1 MYAIHKTLPIRDFKR
16 PASGLTYAEVCS
28 VSGAKPSPACARR
41 FSEIF
46 ITGTQPQEECSMCAA
61 RYTLSVSGEHKVE
74 SEVNQIGSESVWAS
88 VEEENN
94 EFLQSMLD
102 QYFSEE
108 EIVSMYQSDILS
120 EKAFESAGKQR
131 SFGEEKN
138 SFGEKEE
145 TETQPTEQKELDLL
159 TEENPLLGI

>member
-61 RYTLSVSGEHKVE
+61 RYTLSVAGEHKVE

-120 EKAFESAGKQR
+120 EKAFESTGKQR

-145 TETQPTEQKELDLL
+145 TGAQPAEQEELDLL